1 MKAKRLISLVMAALM
16 LAGAMFIFASCG
28 EKVAMSLEIDGK
40 TYTVTKKNS
49 TFFSLILK

>member
-40 TYTVTKKNS
+40 TYTVTKKE
-49 TFFSLILK
+49 IGRAHV